1 MKSDGGIGI
10 CENDILTVNPVLED
24 HRHPIP
30 LIEEIFASLE
40 GGEEY
45 TKLDLKWAYNQI
57 ELDKE
62 TSKLLT
68 LSSHLGAF
76 RVLRM
81 FFGPKPAYAAFQ
93 EEIDVLVIDI
103 DGVRNYFDDL
113 IITVLQIKI
122 EQST

>member
-1 MKSDGGIGI
+1 M
-10 CENDILTVNPVLED
+10 ED

-30 LIEEIFASLE
+30 LIEEIFASLQ
-40 GGEEY
+40 GGEEF

-57 ELDKE
+57 EIDKE
-62 TSKLLT
+62 ISKLLT
-68 LSSHLGAF
+68 LSTHLGAF
-76 RVLRM
+76 RVLLM
-81 FFGPKPAYAAFQ
+81 FFGPKPACAAFQ